1 MERPDA
7 GRPGAEG
14 RGGRRT
20 GLGGYLAG
28 AGAARIGEEMAKP
41 ALVLAG
47 LAVTG
52 SAAAASALPAGLAVA
67 AVVGGPLVGAVLD
80 RGRRP
85 GRALAGML
93 AGYAAGIGA
102 VALLL
107 GRAPLAAAAA
117 VAVGAGL
124 LGPAVAGGWS
134 SRLGRAVG
142 AARLARASALDAMTF
157 GVAGLVGPALVGLA
171 AEAAGTGAAVA
182 LAVLLLAAAVPFAW
196 SLPDGKGPPPCGTGQ
211 GCRPAGHG
219 GRDGGDAR
227 PGGPPGGSGGGSGA
241 RQGGAAGRSGGGGG
255 ARQGRSSAGTGGGV
269 RRGAVPGGG
278 GVERPAPVGPL
289 AGAVALFR
297 GREPA
302 RATAA
307 TTLSAAQDGMLV
319 VCWPLLGAALLGG
332 AERGALMMALSAA
345 ASLAANMVLARRP
358 PPVRPGTVLWAS
370 SALLACAVL
379 LAASA
384 TGGWPLAGAALLIG
398 IAQGPQLTALF
409 RVRHRAS
416 DERVRGSVF
425 TTGASLK
432 ITAFAAGAALA
443 GPLAARSLTGALLA
457 AAFLELLALAVFAL
471 ITLVVPDRAAGAG
484 RGPGRP
490 RPPLSRG

>member
-85 GRALAGML
+85 GRVLAGML

-134 SRLGRAVG
+134 SRLGRAAG

-196 SLPDGKGPPPCGTGQ
+196 SLPGEKGPPPCGTGQ

-219 GRDGGDAR
+219 
-227 PGGPPGGSGGGSGA
+227 
-241 RQGGAAGRSGGGGG
+241 
-255 ARQGRSSAGTGGGV
+255 AGTGATRARAGLREAPVAGTVRGRAGPQAVPVAEGV
-269 RRGAVPGGG
+269 RGRGGL
-278 GVERPAPVGPL
+278 RPAPE
-289 AGAVALFR
+289 AGCGG
-297 GREPA
+297 GR
-302 RATAA
+302 
-307 TTLSAAQDGMLV
+307 S
-319 VCWPLLGAALLGG
+319 
-332 AERGALMMALSAA
+332 
-345 ASLAANMVLARRP
+345 
-358 PPVRPGTVLWAS
+358 
-370 SALLACAVL
+370 
-379 LAASA
+379 
-384 TGGWPLAGAALLIG
+384 
-398 IAQGPQLTALF
+398 
-409 RVRHRAS
+409 RV
-416 DERVRGSVF
+416 E
-425 TTGASLK
+425 
-432 ITAFAAGAALA
+432 
-443 GPLAARSLTGALLA
+443 AARSTRRRSGRSRGRPPSS
-457 AAFLELLALAVFAL
+457 
-471 ITLVVPDRAAGAG
+471 VVGSPL
-484 RGPGRP
+484 GRP
-490 RPPLSRG
+490 RRPRSPPPRTGCWWCAGRCSVRPCSAGPSGER